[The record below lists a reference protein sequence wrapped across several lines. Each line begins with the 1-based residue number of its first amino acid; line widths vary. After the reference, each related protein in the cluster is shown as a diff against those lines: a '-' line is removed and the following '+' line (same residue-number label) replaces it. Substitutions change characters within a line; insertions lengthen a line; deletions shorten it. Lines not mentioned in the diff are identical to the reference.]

1 MPFNQLGI
9 GAILKFATD
18 AAIAN
23 VRAASETVGKLEK
36 DFKRIGA
43 GAAQV
48 AGGVDKIASAMAP
61 ALLGAGAA
69 AAGAVKKFADFD
81 DAMAVVRTIW
91 SESEEE
97 LQRLGGAMQEL
108 SIEFGRR
115 TPEIAAGAYEALSAS
130 VPAKEMAQFTELA
143 GKSAVGG
150 LTNMRTAVDVL
161 TTTVNTYGEAL
172 GQNATYT
179 ERAIKASDVLLK
191 IQEKGKTTL
200 DRLGLAMGF
209 VLPAAQSLGVSLED
223 VAAAMAT
230 MTASGIRT
238 STAATSLRQVMATI
252 AKPSKEAADA
262 AEELGIEMGP
272 AALQAKG
279 LSGWL
284 AELIDKT
291 GGGTD
296 ALVKL
301 FPSVEAF
308 NAVAKLA
315 AGGSEAF
322 VANLAEMQD
331 VVGTTEQTFAK
342 RTDSIKF
349 QAQRVFAAL
358 GVLAEK
364 AGAAIVEEFGFKG
377 IGGLADMIAEKMP
390 EIVESIRDFVGGV
403 REGFGAAMETLQP
416 LWEGFRSVAES
427 LGLIGD
433 ESEGSAR
440 TIGKLIGQFIGL
452 AVPLAGAVMA
462 AKPFLRILRG
472 IGDVGFGAIKV
483 VRGLAGV
490 AGKLG
495 AAGTTMAVGVG
506 LGVAK
511 LIDLRSEVPSLTE
524 NLEETLPRLSA
535 VDQAMH
541 GVAFATTVPA
551 KMMQEDLSNAI
562 DWVAERL
569 PNIPPE
575 VEKVSGAFEQMAQA
589 VIGSMQQVT
598 DAVVK
603 TEVSVGNFVATQWE
617 LIKTNAILQA
627 QREGAK
633 TARLEALMAGP
644 AAPRVGIGV
653 SAAEVAA
660 LRAEQAQR
668 EAQERG
674 QRRAFRAGR
683 RCVEINNKLNL
694 DGRNMS
700 VATARARAEY
710 LERQGGMVTPWQ
722 KTQINISG
730 SQTTSSL

>member
-18 AAIAN
+18 AAVAN
-23 VRAASETVGKLEK
+23 VRAASETVNKLEK
-36 DFKRIGA
+36 DFKRIGR

-115 TPEIAAGAYEALSAS
+115 TPEIAASAYEALSAS
-130 VPAKEMAQFTELA
+130 VPAEELAEFVELA

-161 TTTVNTYGEAL
+161 TTTVNTYGAAL
-172 GQNATYT
+172 GENATVT
-179 ERAIKASDVLLK
+179 ERALKASDVLLK

-200 DRLGLAMGF
+200 DRLGMAMGF
-209 VLPAAQSLGVSLED
+209 VLPAAQSLGVELED

-252 AKPSKEAADA
+252 AKPTKEARDA
-262 AEELGIEMGP
+262 AEELGIELGP
-272 AALQAKG
+272 AALRAKG
-279 LSGWL
+279 LSGFL
-284 AELIDKT
+284 ADLIEKT
-291 GGGTD
+291 DGSTD

-308 NAVAKLA
+308 NAIAKLA

-322 VANLAEMQD
+322 MTNLAEMQD

-342 RTDSIKF
+342 RTDSIKI
-349 QAQRVFAAL
+349 QAQRVFSAL

-364 AGAAIVEEFGFKG
+364 TGAAIVEEFGFKG

-390 EIVESIRDFVGGV
+390 EIVESIRDFVRGV

-416 LWEGFRSVAES
+416 LWEGFRSVAEG
-427 LGLIGD
+427 LGIIGD
-433 ESEGSAR
+433 ESEGTAR
-440 TIGKLIGQFIGL
+440 TIGKLIGQFVGL

-472 IGDVGFGAIKV
+472 IADVGFGAIKM
-483 VRGLAGV
+483 VRGLGGAF
-490 AGKLG
+490 GKLG
-495 AAGTTMAVGVG
+495 LAGTALTAGAG
-506 LGVAK
+506 LALAK
-511 LIDLRSEVPSLTE
+511 LIQLRMEVPSLTE
-524 NLEETLPRLSA
+524 NLEETIPKLSA
-535 VDQAMH
+535 TEQAMH
-541 GVAFATTVPA
+541 GLAAGTALPA

-569 PNIPPE
+569 PEIPPA
-575 VEKVSGAFEQMAQA
+575 VDDVTNAFEQMGILA
-589 VIGSMQQVT
+589 VGSLQKVVETVVDVETAT
-598 DAVVK
+598 DNL
-603 TEVSVGNFVATQWE
+603 VSAQWE
-617 LIKTNAILQA
+617 LIKTNAKLQA
-627 QREGAK
+627 EIAQIEQW
-633 TARLEALMAGP
+633 
-644 AAPRVGIGV
+644 
-653 SAAEVAA
+653 EVAA
-660 LRAEQAQR
+660 AEQEAARAERRRSQR
-668 EAQERG
+668 FLEELPAEIEA
-674 QRRAFRAGR
+674 RAGRGAGRR
-683 RCVEINNKLNL
+683 RCVEINNNVNL

-700 VATARARAEY
+700 VATARARAEW
-710 LERQGGMVTPWQ
+710 LERQGGMQSPWQ

-730 SQTTSSL
+730 EQRTSSL